1 MIGQGG
7 VHSIWTLV
15 SCLQHMMPSFGCH
28 MMSCALSSYPD
39 CFTHK
44 KKKIQSSQPRGYPET
59 CMHVGSIQSC
69 TSCQIYTLMLQV
81 WNTGSETSGPAVDQT
96 ITGGSQ
102 GPGNKDQV
110 GMHLVYV
117 VVCSTHNILYNM
129 TPVPA
134 CVIKTLLATVTRST
148 PSLAHL
154 SHNPLLHTLSAHC
167 HKSSPY

>member
-1 MIGQGG
+1 MHSVYVNIMHALLEAAKAREQGG
-7 VHSIWTLV
+7 
-15 SCLQHMMPSFGCH
+15 
-28 MMSCALSSYPD
+28 CA
-39 CFTHK
+39 C
-44 KKKIQSSQPRGYPET
+44 
-59 CMHVGSIQSC
+59 
-69 TSCQIYTLMLQV
+69 
-81 WNTGSETSGPAVDQT
+81 

-102 GPGNKDQV
+102 GPGTRRLC
-110 GMHLVYV
+110 MHSVYV